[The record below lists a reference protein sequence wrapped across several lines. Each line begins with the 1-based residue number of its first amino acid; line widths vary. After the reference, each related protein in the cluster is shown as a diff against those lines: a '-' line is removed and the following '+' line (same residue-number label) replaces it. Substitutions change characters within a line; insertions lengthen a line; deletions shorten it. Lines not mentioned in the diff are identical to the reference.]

1 MLEIIIYFKIHNR
14 SKVYGYFLIFNKIY
28 FNYKSTNESNSYDSS
43 FYLSQLRTS
52 EDYNAT
58 KSINIKYHSSF
69 FFEYF
74 IYLSI

>member
-1 MLEIIIYFKIHNR
+1 MLEIIIYFKVHNR
-14 SKVYGYFLIFNKIY
+14 PKVYGYFLIFNQIY
-28 FNYKSTNESNSYDSS
+28 FNYKTTNESNSYDSS

-58 KSINIKYHSSF
+58 KSINIKHFSSF